1 MPTVERNISLWRDY
15 DWQRQGEE
23 WSSAWGGSGPQWQ
36 WSLLPRIRAFVPAT
50 TILEIGTGHGRWT
63 HYLKD
68 FCDNLIGVDLSENC
82 IQSCRRRFSAHP
94 HITFHQNDGK
104 SLAMVPDRS
113 VDFVFSF
120 DSLVHAEADVLQ
132 AYITQLS
139 RKLKPDGVGFIHH
152 SNLGAYRL
160 YYSMKNMIPR
170 GQGLLRRI
178 GLLDNDGLRA
188 KSMTAALFERYADVA
203 GLQCISQEITDWS
216 SKRLIDC
223 LSTFTPVASVWARPN
238 VVLRNPNFMDEARR
252 IRRLSRLYNLSD
264 ARDRGVGD

>member
-1 MPTVERNISLWRDY
+1 
-15 DWQRQGEE
+15 
-23 WSSAWGGSGPQWQ
+23 
-36 WSLLPRIRAFVPAT
+36 
-50 TILEIGTGHGRWT
+50 
-63 HYLKD
+63 
-68 FCDNLIGVDLSENC
+68 
-82 IQSCRRRFSAHP
+82 
-94 HITFHQNDGK
+94 
-104 SLAMVPDRS
+104 MVPDRS